1 MLDGCTMI
9 DAADLRTFKQIAEE
23 MPVFSYHRLRY
34 LYANR
39 QTNGT
44 AEAGVW
50 AWIGNEK
57 AVVKSALNRW
67 VNQKQPGRTN

>member
-1 MLDGCTMI
+1 MI

-23 MPVFSYHRLRY
+23 MPMFSVHKLRY
-34 LYANR
+34 LYAKR

-57 AVVKSALNRW
+57 AVVKSGLNKW
-67 VNQKQPGRTN
+67 VNKQQQGRRD